1 VVFMSIFE
9 LIMMLC
15 FGAAWPVSIYKSLK
29 AKSIEGKSVLFL
41 YIILIGYIAGVTHKI
56 MYSYDFIIY
65 LYILNGVMVLTDI
78 LLYYRNKRN
87 ILTQLDKNI

>member
-1 VVFMSIFE
+1 MSIFE

-15 FGAAWPVSIYKSLK
+15 FGAAWPVSIYKSLV

-87 ILTQLDKNI
+87 ILTQLDKTI